1 MIQEDAIYSGTIQID
16 NHNLYEDEIRSLVM
30 KELEKHN
37 IILETDFQ
45 IVYDVLDSEI
55 SFSVFL
61 EKQKDDD
68 IHPENEIFKRI
79 TKLKEEFYSCDS
91 NDFERREILLL
102 EMENILD
109 TYYRSHDIK
118 TKNDN
123 ISSDDSIISISE
135 LKSRLAQNIQRYN
148 DIDIE
153 ISNLKRELSQKLD
166 SKHGVLSQEDIIN
179 IESDYLKKISNLNSE
194 SVQCL
199 MHIDLIENVL
209 YIVKEKEQEKE
220 QEKERK
226 TVDYSILDNI
236 QMIVYP
242 ESVHEGDSKKM
253 PLMIKQLIELRLKS
267 KVQPQLILNTSNL
280 HERKSTDEKDP
291 DMLADFTISSE
302 PIDVFSKE
310 EIYVLEDNGDYY
322 VSLDTLKRFNISAET
337 DLSYN
342 DRTYYKISGSDYHI
356 ILSNKDN
363 DYSPYDIVVETIS
376 LDNNIINDDPI
387 YEVILPDAVE
397 KKILDIYQS
406 DESDDFY
413 ILKSVCE
420 SNNIPFT
427 NVVVVDD
434 LEYVLINSENIDEFR
449 NRFSDYEFIYHTIDV
464 PSHIDSSLNNVDST
478 GEIVSGDDV
487 IRKLYDNLTTPLT
500 NPNPCDVKV
509 TRTFINDLQ
518 AAGDGFNIICSL
530 GDIDRSGSKD
540 LYAFLTNN
548 LMSTP
553 RGQEVYEMF
562 MERVNSLSD
571 DELAVLTTGDYEST
585 GVFGLKR

>member
-1 MIQEDAIYSGTIQID
+1 MIQGDIIYSGTIQID
-16 NHNLYEDEIRSLVM
+16 NHNLFEDEIRNLVIE
-30 KELEKHN
+30 ELKKNN
-37 IILETDFQ
+37 IVLESGFQ

-55 SFSVFL
+55 SFSVFY
-61 EKQKDDD
+61 KNYKDRKTRPGDD
-68 IHPENEIFKRI
+68 VVKKIS
-79 TKLKEEFYSCDS
+79 KLKEEFYSCD
-91 NDFERREILLL
+91 NDDFARREVLLL

-109 TYYRSHDIK
+109 NYYRSHDIK
-118 TKNDN
+118 TNDVIMN
-123 ISSDDSIISISE
+123 PSEDIISVSE
-135 LKSRLAQNIQRYN
+135 LKSRLAQNIHRYN
-148 DIDIE
+148 DIDVE
-153 ISNLKRELSQKLD
+153 ISIIQKDLSQKLD
-166 SKHGVLSQEDIIN
+166 SDRGVLSEEDIISL
-179 IESDYLKKISNLNSE
+179 ESDYLKRISNLNSE

-199 MHIDLIENVL
+199 MHIDMIENVL
-209 YIVKEKEQEKE
+209 DNINKKGIKKKEEKES
-220 QEKERK
+220 
-226 TVDYSILDNI
+226 VDYSVLDNI

-280 HERKSTDEKDP
+280 HERKSTDEKDS
-291 DMLADFTISSE
+291 DMLVDFTISFD
-302 PIDVFSKE
+302 PIDDSSKE
-310 EIYVLEDNGDYY
+310 EIYVLEDNEDYY
-322 VSLDTLKRFNISAET
+322 VSSDVLKRFNISSSIE
-337 DLSYN
+337 LIYN
-342 DRTYYKISGSDYHI
+342 DRLYYKISNSDFLKI
-356 ILSNKDN
+356 SSNKDN
-363 DYSPYDIVVETIS
+363 DYSPYEIIIES
-376 LDNNIINDDPI
+376 LSLNNNIFDDPI
-387 YEVILPDAVE
+387 SEVIIPEAVE
-397 KKILDIYQS
+397 KKDLDLYQS

-553 RGQEVYEMF
+553 RGQEVYERF

>member
-1 MIQEDAIYSGTIQID
+1 MIQGDIIYSGTIQID
-16 NHNLYEDEIRSLVM
+16 NHNLFEDEIRNLVIE
-30 KELEKHN
+30 ELKKNN
-37 IILETDFQ
+37 IVLESGFQ

-55 SFSVFL
+55 SFSVFY
-61 EKQKDDD
+61 KNYKDRKTRPGDD
-68 IHPENEIFKRI
+68 VVKRI
-79 TKLKEEFYSCDS
+79 SKLKEEFYSCD
-91 NDFERREILLL
+91 NDDFARREVLLL

-109 TYYRSHDIK
+109 NYYRSHDIK
-118 TKNDN
+118 TNDVIMN
-123 ISSDDSIISISE
+123 PSEDIISVSE
-135 LKSRLAQNIQRYN
+135 LKSRLAQNIHRYN
-148 DIDIE
+148 DIDVE
-153 ISNLKRELSQKLD
+153 ISIIKKDLSQKLD
-166 SKHGVLSQEDIIN
+166 SDRGVLSEEDIISL
-179 IESDYLKKISNLNSE
+179 ESDYLKRISNLNSE
-194 SVQCL
+194 SVKCL
-199 MHIDLIENVL
+199 MHIDMIENVL
-209 YIVKEKEQEKE
+209 DNINRKEIKKEKENES
-220 QEKERK
+220 
-226 TVDYSILDNI
+226 VDYSVLDNI

-267 KVQPQLILNTSNL
+267 KIQPQLILNTSNL
-280 HERKSTDEKDP
+280 HDRKSTDEKDS
-291 DMLADFTISSE
+291 DMLVNFTISFD
-302 PIDVFSKE
+302 PIDDSSKE
-310 EIYVLEDNGDYY
+310 EIYVLEDNEDYY
-322 VSLDTLKRFNISAET
+322 VSSDVLKRFNISSSIE
-337 DLSYN
+337 LIYN
-342 DRTYYKISGSDYHI
+342 DRLYYKISNSDFLKI
-356 ILSNKDN
+356 SSNKDN
-363 DYSPYDIVVETIS
+363 DYSPYEIIIES
-376 LDNNIINDDPI
+376 LSLNNNIFDDPI
-387 YEVILPDAVE
+387 SEVIIPEAVE
-397 KKILDIYQS
+397 KKNLDLYQS

-449 NRFSDYEFIYHTIDV
+449 NHFSDYEFIYHTIDV
-464 PSHIDSSLNNVDST
+464 PSHIDSSLNNLDST

-487 IRKLYDNLTTPLT
+487 IRKLYDNLATPLT

-509 TRTFINDLQ
+509 TRTFINNLQ
-518 AAGDGFNIICSL
+518 APEDGFNIICSL

-553 RGQEVYEMF
+553 RGQEVYERF

>member
-68 IHPENEIFKRI
+68 IHSENEIVKRI

-220 QEKERK
+220 RK

-236 QMIVYP
+236 QMVVYP
-242 ESVHEGDSKKM
+242 EFIHSEGSRKM
-253 PLMIKQLIELRLKS
+253 PLMIKQLVELRLKS
-267 KVQPQLILNTSNL
+267 KSQPHLIPNNYSTPY
-280 HERKSTDEKDP
+280 ERNSTDEKDP

-387 YEVILPDAVE
+387 SEVILPDAVE

-406 DESDDFY
+406 DESDDCY

-420 SNNIPFT
+420 DNIIPF
-427 NVVVVDD
+427 NDVVVVDD
-434 LEYVLINSENIDEFR
+434 LEYVLINSNNQKEFKEH
-449 NRFSDYEFIYHTIDV
+449 FSDYDFVYHTIHI
-464 PSHIDSSLNNVDST
+464 PSLSDSSEEKSAPVSS
-478 GEIVSGDDV
+478 GEVNHE
-487 IRKLYDNLTTPLT
+487 LYHYLASSISKKPE
-500 NPNPCDVKV
+500 PCNIKV
-509 TRTFINDLQ
+509 TREFMNELTN
-518 AAGDGFNIICSL
+518 GYEFNIICSH
-530 GDIDRSGSKD
+530 GNNVDASND
-540 LYAFLTNN
+540 LFSYLAKELFD
-548 LMSTP
+548 TP
-553 RGQEVYEMF
+553 RGKEVVD
-562 MERVNSLSD
+562 RVNSLSEE
-571 DELAVLTTGDYEST
+571 ELAILTGSSDLENTAFQDVI
-585 GVFGLKR
+585 GVRK

>member
-1 MIQEDAIYSGTIQID
+1 MIQGDIIYSGTIQID
-16 NHNLYEDEIRSLVM
+16 NHNLFEDEIRNLVIE
-30 KELEKHN
+30 ELKKNN
-37 IILETDFQ
+37 IVLESGFQ

-55 SFSVFL
+55 SFSVFY
-61 EKQKDDD
+61 KNYKDRKTRPGDD
-68 IHPENEIFKRI
+68 VVKKIS
-79 TKLKEEFYSCDS
+79 KLKEEFYSCD
-91 NDFERREILLL
+91 NDDFARREVLLL

-109 TYYRSHDIK
+109 NYYRSHDIK
-118 TKNDN
+118 TNDVIMN
-123 ISSDDSIISISE
+123 PSEDIISVSE
-135 LKSRLAQNIQRYN
+135 LKSRLAQNIHRYN
-148 DIDIE
+148 DIDVE
-153 ISNLKRELSQKLD
+153 ISIIQKDLSQKLD
-166 SKHGVLSQEDIIN
+166 SDRGVLSEEDIISL
-179 IESDYLKKISNLNSE
+179 ESDYLKRISNLNSE

-199 MHIDLIENVL
+199 MHIDMIENVL
-209 YIVKEKEQEKE
+209 DNINKKGIKKKEEKES
-220 QEKERK
+220 
-226 TVDYSILDNI
+226 VDYSVLDNI

-280 HERKSTDEKDP
+280 HERNSTDEKDS
-291 DMLADFTISSE
+291 DMLVDFTISFD
-302 PIDVFSKE
+302 PIDDSSKE
-310 EIYVLEDNGDYY
+310 EIYVLEDNEDYY
-322 VSLDTLKRFNISAET
+322 VSSDVLKRFNISSSIE
-337 DLSYN
+337 LIYN
-342 DRTYYKISGSDYHI
+342 DRLYYKISNSDFLKI
-356 ILSNKDN
+356 SSNKDN
-363 DYSPYDIVVETIS
+363 DYSPYEIIIES
-376 LDNNIINDDPI
+376 LSLNNNIFDDPI
-387 YEVILPDAVE
+387 SEVIIPEAVE
-397 KKILDIYQS
+397 KKDLDLYQS

-553 RGQEVYEMF
+553 RGQEVYERF

>member
-1 MIQEDAIYSGTIQID
+1 MIQGDIIYSGTIQID
-16 NHNLYEDEIRSLVM
+16 NHNLFEDEIRNLVIE
-30 KELEKHN
+30 ELKKNN
-37 IILETDFQ
+37 IVLESGFQ

-55 SFSVFL
+55 SFSVFY
-61 EKQKDDD
+61 KNYKDRKTRPGD
-68 IHPENEIFKRI
+68 EVVKRI
-79 TKLKEEFYSCDS
+79 SKLKEEFYSCD
-91 NDFERREILLL
+91 NDDFARREVLLL

-109 TYYRSHDIK
+109 NYYRSHDIK
-118 TKNDN
+118 TNDVIMN
-123 ISSDDSIISISE
+123 PSEDIISVSE
-135 LKSRLAQNIQRYN
+135 LKSRLAQNIHRYN
-148 DIDIE
+148 DIDVE
-153 ISNLKRELSQKLD
+153 ISIIKNDLSQKLD
-166 SKHGVLSQEDIIN
+166 SDRGVLSEEDIISL
-179 IESDYLKKISNLNSE
+179 ESDYLKRISNLNSE
-194 SVQCL
+194 SVKCL
-199 MHIDLIENVL
+199 MHIDMIENVL
-209 YIVKEKEQEKE
+209 DNINKKEIKYETEKES
-220 QEKERK
+220 
-226 TVDYSILDNI
+226 VDYSVLDNI

-280 HERKSTDEKDP
+280 HERKSTDEKDS
-291 DMLADFTISSE
+291 DMLVDFTISFD
-302 PIDVFSKE
+302 PIDDSSKE
-310 EIYVLEDNGDYY
+310 EIYVLEDNEDYY
-322 VSLDTLKRFNISAET
+322 VSSDVLKRFNISSSIE
-337 DLSYN
+337 LIYN
-342 DRTYYKISGSDYHI
+342 DRLYYKISNSDFLKI
-356 ILSNKDN
+356 SSNKDN
-363 DYSPYDIVVETIS
+363 DYSPYEIIIES
-376 LDNNIINDDPI
+376 LSLNNNIFDDPI
-387 YEVILPDAVE
+387 SEVIIPEAVE
-397 KKILDIYQS
+397 KKNLDLYQS

-464 PSHIDSSLNNVDST
+464 PSHIDSSLNNLDST

-500 NPNPCDVKV
+500 DPNPCDVKV

-530 GDIDRSGSKD
+530 GDIDRFGSKD

-553 RGQEVYEMF
+553 RGQEVYERF

>member
-1 MIQEDAIYSGTIQID
+1 MIQGDIIYSGTIQID
-16 NHNLYEDEIRSLVM
+16 NHNLFEDEIRNLVIE
-30 KELEKHN
+30 ELKKNN
-37 IILETDFQ
+37 IVLESGFQ

-55 SFSVFL
+55 SFSVFY
-61 EKQKDDD
+61 KNYKDRKTRPGDEVVKK
-68 IHPENEIFKRI
+68 IS
-79 TKLKEEFYSCDS
+79 KLKEEFYSCD
-91 NDFERREILLL
+91 NDDFARREVLLL

-109 TYYRSHDIK
+109 NYYRSHDIK
-118 TKNDN
+118 TNDVIMN
-123 ISSDDSIISISE
+123 PSEDIISVSE
-135 LKSRLAQNIQRYN
+135 LKSRLAQNIHRYN
-148 DIDIE
+148 DIDVE
-153 ISNLKRELSQKLD
+153 ISIIQKDLSQKLD
-166 SKHGVLSQEDIIN
+166 SDRGVLSEEDIISL
-179 IESDYLKKISNLNSE
+179 ESDYLKRISNLNSE

-199 MHIDLIENVL
+199 MHIDMIENVL
-209 YIVKEKEQEKE
+209 DNINKKGIKKKEEKES
-220 QEKERK
+220 
-226 TVDYSILDNI
+226 VDYSVLDNI

-280 HERKSTDEKDP
+280 HERKSTDEKDS
-291 DMLADFTISSE
+291 DMLVDFTISFD
-302 PIDVFSKE
+302 PIDDSSKE
-310 EIYVLEDNGDYY
+310 EIYVLEDNEDYY
-322 VSLDTLKRFNISAET
+322 VSSDVLKRFNISSSIE
-337 DLSYN
+337 LIYN
-342 DRTYYKISGSDYHI
+342 DRLYYKISNSDFLKI
-356 ILSNKDN
+356 SSNKDN
-363 DYSPYDIVVETIS
+363 DYSPYEIIIES
-376 LDNNIINDDPI
+376 LSLNNNIFDDPI
-387 YEVILPDAVE
+387 SEVIIPEAVE
-397 KKILDIYQS
+397 KKDLDLYQS

-553 RGQEVYEMF
+553 RGQEVYERF

>member
-1 MIQEDAIYSGTIQID
+1 MIQGDIIYSGTIQID
-16 NHNLYEDEIRSLVM
+16 NHNLFEDEIRNLVIE
-30 KELEKHN
+30 ELKKNN
-37 IILETDFQ
+37 IVLESGFQ

-55 SFSVFL
+55 SFSVFY
-61 EKQKDDD
+61 KNYKDRKTRPGDD
-68 IHPENEIFKRI
+68 VVKRI
-79 TKLKEEFYSCDS
+79 SKLKEEFYSCD
-91 NDFERREILLL
+91 NDDFARREVLLL

-109 TYYRSHDIK
+109 NYYRSHDIK
-118 TKNDN
+118 TNDVIMN
-123 ISSDDSIISISE
+123 PSEDIISVSE
-135 LKSRLAQNIQRYN
+135 LKSRLAQNIHRYN
-148 DIDIE
+148 DIDVE
-153 ISNLKRELSQKLD
+153 ISIIKKDLSQKLD
-166 SKHGVLSQEDIIN
+166 SDRGVLSEEDIISL
-179 IESDYLKKISNLNSE
+179 ESDYLKRISNLNSE

-199 MHIDLIENVL
+199 MHIDMIENVL
-209 YIVKEKEQEKE
+209 DNINKKGIKKKEEKES
-220 QEKERK
+220 
-226 TVDYSILDNI
+226 VDYSVLDNI

-280 HERKSTDEKDP
+280 HERKSTDEKDS
-291 DMLADFTISSE
+291 DMLVNFTISFD
-302 PIDVFSKE
+302 PIDDSSKE
-310 EIYVLEDNGDYY
+310 EIYVLEDNEDYY
-322 VSLDTLKRFNISAET
+322 VSSDVLKRFNISSSIE
-337 DLSYN
+337 LIYN
-342 DRTYYKISGSDYHI
+342 DRLYYKISNSDFLKI
-356 ILSNKDN
+356 SSNKDN
-363 DYSPYDIVVETIS
+363 DYSPYEIIIES
-376 LDNNIINDDPI
+376 LSLNNNIFDDPI
-387 YEVILPDAVE
+387 SEVIIPEAVE
-397 KKILDIYQS
+397 KKDLDLYQS

-553 RGQEVYEMF
+553 RGQEVYERF

>member
-1 MIQEDAIYSGTIQID
+1 MIQGDIIYSGTIQID
-16 NHNLYEDEIRSLVM
+16 NHNLFEDEIRNLVIE
-30 KELEKHN
+30 ELKKNN
-37 IILETDFQ
+37 IVLESGFQ

-55 SFSVFL
+55 SFSVFY
-61 EKQKDDD
+61 KNYKDRKTRPGDD
-68 IHPENEIFKRI
+68 VVKKIS
-79 TKLKEEFYSCDS
+79 KLKEEFYSCD
-91 NDFERREILLL
+91 NDDFARREVLLL

-109 TYYRSHDIK
+109 NYYRSHDIK
-118 TKNDN
+118 TNDVIMN
-123 ISSDDSIISISE
+123 PSEDIISVSE
-135 LKSRLAQNIQRYN
+135 LKSRLAQNIHRYN
-148 DIDIE
+148 DIDVE
-153 ISNLKRELSQKLD
+153 ISIIQKDLSQKLD
-166 SKHGVLSQEDIIN
+166 SDRGVLSEEDIISL
-179 IESDYLKKISNLNSE
+179 ESDYLKRISNLNSE

-199 MHIDLIENVL
+199 MHIDMIENVL
-209 YIVKEKEQEKE
+209 DNINKKGIKKKEEKES
-220 QEKERK
+220 
-226 TVDYSILDNI
+226 VDYSVLDNI

-280 HERKSTDEKDP
+280 HERKSTDEKDS
-291 DMLADFTISSE
+291 DMLVDFTISFD
-302 PIDVFSKE
+302 PIDDSSKE
-310 EIYVLEDNGDYY
+310 EIYVLEDNEDYY
-322 VSLDTLKRFNISAET
+322 VSSDVLKRFNISSSIE
-337 DLSYN
+337 LIYN
-342 DRTYYKISGSDYHI
+342 DRLYYKISNSDFLKI
-356 ILSNKDN
+356 SSNKDN
-363 DYSPYDIVVETIS
+363 DYSPYEIIIES
-376 LDNNIINDDPI
+376 LSLNNNIFDDPI
-387 YEVILPDAVE
+387 SEVIIPEAVE
-397 KKILDIYQS
+397 KKDLDLYQS

-553 RGQEVYEMF
+553 RGQEVYERF

-585 GVFGLKR
+585 GVFGLKK

>member
-1 MIQEDAIYSGTIQID
+1 MIQGDIIYSGTIQID
-16 NHNLYEDEIRSLVM
+16 NHNLFEDEIRNLVIE
-30 KELEKHN
+30 ELKKNN
-37 IILETDFQ
+37 IVLETGFQ

-55 SFSVFL
+55 SFSVFY
-61 EKQKDDD
+61 KNYKDRKTCPGDEVVKK
-68 IHPENEIFKRI
+68 IS
-79 TKLKEEFYSCDS
+79 KLKEEFYSCD
-91 NDFERREILLL
+91 NDDFARREVLLL

-109 TYYRSHDIK
+109 NYYRSHDIK
-118 TKNDN
+118 SNDVIMN
-123 ISSDDSIISISE
+123 PSEDIISVSE
-135 LKSRLAQNIQRYN
+135 LKSRLAQNIHRYN
-148 DIDIE
+148 DIDVE
-153 ISNLKRELSQKLD
+153 ISIIKNDLSQKLD
-166 SKHGVLSQEDIIN
+166 SDRGVLSEEDIISL
-179 IESDYLKKISNLNSE
+179 ESDYLKRISNLNSE

-199 MHIDLIENVL
+199 MHIDMIENVL
-209 YIVKEKEQEKE
+209 DNINKKEIKNETEKES
-220 QEKERK
+220 
-226 TVDYSILDNI
+226 VDYSVLDNI

-242 ESVHEGDSKKM
+242 KSVHEGDSKKM

-267 KVQPQLILNTSNL
+267 KVHPQLIPNTSNL
-280 HERKSTDEKDP
+280 HERKSTDEKVP
-291 DMLADFTISSE
+291 DMLVNFTISFD
-302 PIDVFSKE
+302 PIDDSSKE
-310 EIYVLEDNGDYY
+310 IIYVLEDNEDYY
-322 VSLDTLKRFNISAET
+322 VSLDVLKRFNISSSIE
-337 DLSYN
+337 LIYN
-342 DRTYYKISGSDYHI
+342 DRLYYRISNSDFLKIS
-356 ILSNKDN
+356 SNKDN
-363 DYSPYDIVVETIS
+363 DYSPYEIIIES
-376 LDNNIINDDPI
+376 LSLNNNIFDDPI
-387 YEVILPDAVE
+387 SEVIIPEAVE
-397 KKILDIYQS
+397 KKNLDLYQS

-420 SNNIPFT
+420 SSNIPFT

-464 PSHIDSSLNNVDST
+464 PSHIEDALNNVDST
-478 GEIVSGDDV
+478 NEIVSRDDV

-553 RGQEVYEMF
+553 RGQEVYERF

-571 DELAVLTTGDYEST
+571 DELAVLTAGDYEST
-585 GVFGLKR
+585 GVFGLKK

>member
-1 MIQEDAIYSGTIQID
+1 MIQEDTIYSGTIQID

-123 ISSDDSIISISE
+123 ISSYDSIISISE

-209 YIVKEKEQEKE
+209 YIVKEKE
-220 QEKERK
+220 KERK

-236 QMIVYP
+236 QMVVYP
-242 ESVHEGDSKKM
+242 EVIHSEGSRKM
-253 PLMIKQLIELRLKS
+253 PLMIKQLVELRLKS
-267 KVQPQLILNTSNL
+267 KSQPHLIPNNYSGS
-280 HERKSTDEKDP
+280 HERNSTDDEKDP
-291 DMLADFTISSE
+291 DMLADFIISSE

-322 VSLDTLKRFNISAET
+322 VSLDTLKRFNISPET

-387 YEVILPDAVE
+387 SEVILPDAVE

-406 DESDDFY
+406 DDSDDCY

-420 SNNIPFT
+420 DNIIPF
-427 NVVVVDD
+427 NDVVVVDD
-434 LEYVLINSENIDEFR
+434 LEYVLINSNNQKEFKEH
-449 NRFSDYEFIYHTIDV
+449 FSDYDFVYHTIHI
-464 PSHIDSSLNNVDST
+464 PSLSDSSEEKSAPVSS
-478 GEIVSGDDV
+478 GEVNHE
-487 IRKLYDNLTTPLT
+487 LYHYLASSISKKPE
-500 NPNPCDVKV
+500 PCNIKV
-509 TRTFINDLQ
+509 TREFMNELTN
-518 AAGDGFNIICSL
+518 GYEFNIICSH
-530 GDIDRSGSKD
+530 GNNVDASND
-540 LYAFLTNN
+540 LFSYLAKELFD
-548 LMSTP
+548 TP
-553 RGQEVYEMF
+553 RGKEVVD
-562 MERVNSLSD
+562 RVNSLSEE
-571 DELAVLTTGDYEST
+571 ELAILTGSSDLENTAFQDVI
-585 GVFGLKR
+585 GVRK

>member
-1 MIQEDAIYSGTIQID
+1 MIQGDIIYSGTIQID
-16 NHNLYEDEIRSLVM
+16 NHNLFEDEIRNLVIE
-30 KELEKHN
+30 ELKKNN
-37 IILETDFQ
+37 IVLESGFQ

-55 SFSVFL
+55 SFSVFY
-61 EKQKDDD
+61 KNYKDRKTRPGDEVVKK
-68 IHPENEIFKRI
+68 IS
-79 TKLKEEFYSCDS
+79 KLKEEFYSCD
-91 NDFERREILLL
+91 NDDFARREVLLL

-109 TYYRSHDIK
+109 NYYRSHDIK
-118 TKNDN
+118 TNDVIMN
-123 ISSDDSIISISE
+123 PSEDIISVSE
-135 LKSRLAQNIQRYN
+135 LKSRLAQNIHRYN
-148 DIDIE
+148 DIDVE
-153 ISNLKRELSQKLD
+153 ISIIKKDLSQKLD
-166 SKHGVLSQEDIIN
+166 SDCGVLSEEDIISL
-179 IESDYLKKISNLNSE
+179 ESDYLKRISNLNSE
-194 SVQCL
+194 SVKCL
-199 MHIDLIENVL
+199 MHIDMIENVL
-209 YIVKEKEQEKE
+209 DNINKKEIKYETEKES
-220 QEKERK
+220 
-226 TVDYSILDNI
+226 VDYSVLDNI

-280 HERKSTDEKDP
+280 HERKSTDEKDS
-291 DMLADFTISSE
+291 DMLVDFTISFD
-302 PIDVFSKE
+302 PIDDSSKE
-310 EIYVLEDNGDYY
+310 EIYVLEDNEDYY
-322 VSLDTLKRFNISAET
+322 VSSDVLKRFNISSSIE
-337 DLSYN
+337 LIYN
-342 DRTYYKISGSDYHI
+342 DRLYYKISNSDFLKI
-356 ILSNKDN
+356 SSNKDN
-363 DYSPYDIVVETIS
+363 DYSPYEIIIES
-376 LDNNIINDDPI
+376 LSLNNNIFDDPI
-387 YEVILPDAVE
+387 SEVIIPEAVE
-397 KKILDIYQS
+397 KKDLDLYQS

-464 PSHIDSSLNNVDST
+464 PSHIDSSLNNLDST

-553 RGQEVYEMF
+553 RGQEVYERF

>member
-123 ISSDDSIISISE
+123 ISSYDSIISISE

-209 YIVKEKEQEKE
+209 YIVKEKEK
-220 QEKERK
+220 EKERK

-236 QMIVYP
+236 QMVVYP
-242 ESVHEGDSKKM
+242 EVIHSEGSRKM
-253 PLMIKQLIELRLKS
+253 PLMIKQLVELRLKS
-267 KVQPQLILNTSNL
+267 KSQPHLIPNNYSGS
-280 HERKSTDEKDP
+280 HERNSTDDEKDP
-291 DMLADFTISSE
+291 DMLADFIISSE

-387 YEVILPDAVE
+387 SEVILPDAVE

-406 DESDDFY
+406 DDSDDCY

-420 SNNIPFT
+420 DNIIPF
-427 NVVVVDD
+427 NDVVVVDD
-434 LEYVLINSENIDEFR
+434 LEYVLINSNNQKEFKEH
-449 NRFSDYEFIYHTIDV
+449 FSDYDFVYHTIHI
-464 PSHIDSSLNNVDST
+464 PSLSDSSEEKSAPVSS
-478 GEIVSGDDV
+478 GEVNHE
-487 IRKLYDNLTTPLT
+487 LYHYLASSISKKPE
-500 NPNPCDVKV
+500 PCNIKV
-509 TRTFINDLQ
+509 TREFMNELTN
-518 AAGDGFNIICSL
+518 GYGFNIICSH
-530 GDIDRSGSKD
+530 GNNVDASND
-540 LYAFLTNN
+540 LFSYLAKELFD
-548 LMSTP
+548 TP
-553 RGQEVYEMF
+553 RGKEVVD
-562 MERVNSLSD
+562 RVNSLSEE
-571 DELAVLTTGDYEST
+571 ELAILTGSSDLENTAFQDVI
-585 GVFGLKR
+585 GVRK

>member
-1 MIQEDAIYSGTIQID
+1 MIQGDIIYSGTIQID
-16 NHNLYEDEIRSLVM
+16 NHNLFEDEIRNLVIE
-30 KELEKHN
+30 ELKKNN
-37 IILETDFQ
+37 IVLESGFQ

-55 SFSVFL
+55 SFSVFY
-61 EKQKDDD
+61 KNYKDRKTRPGDEVVKK
-68 IHPENEIFKRI
+68 IS
-79 TKLKEEFYSCDS
+79 KLKEEFYSCD
-91 NDFERREILLL
+91 NDDFARREVLLL

-109 TYYRSHDIK
+109 NYYRSHDIK
-118 TKNDN
+118 TNDVIMN
-123 ISSDDSIISISE
+123 PSEDIISVSE
-135 LKSRLAQNIQRYN
+135 LKSRLAQNIHRYN
-148 DIDIE
+148 DIDVE
-153 ISNLKRELSQKLD
+153 ISIIKKDLSQKLD
-166 SKHGVLSQEDIIN
+166 SDCGVLSEEDIISL
-179 IESDYLKKISNLNSE
+179 ESDYLKRISNLNSE
-194 SVQCL
+194 SVKCL
-199 MHIDLIENVL
+199 MHIDMIENVL
-209 YIVKEKEQEKE
+209 DNINKKEIKYETEKES
-220 QEKERK
+220 
-226 TVDYSILDNI
+226 VDYSVLDNI

-280 HERKSTDEKDP
+280 HERKSTDEKDS
-291 DMLADFTISSE
+291 DMLVDFTISFD
-302 PIDVFSKE
+302 PIDDSSKE
-310 EIYVLEDNGDYY
+310 EIYVLEDNEDYY
-322 VSLDTLKRFNISAET
+322 VSSDVLKRFNISSSIE
-337 DLSYN
+337 LIYN
-342 DRTYYKISGSDYHI
+342 DRLYYKISNSDFLKI
-356 ILSNKDN
+356 SSNKDN
-363 DYSPYDIVVETIS
+363 DYSPYEIIIES
-376 LDNNIINDDPI
+376 LSLNNNIFDDPI
-387 YEVILPDAVE
+387 SEVIIPEAVE
-397 KKILDIYQS
+397 KKDLDLYQS

-553 RGQEVYEMF
+553 RGQEVYERF

>member
-1 MIQEDAIYSGTIQID
+1 MIQGDIIYSGTIQID
-16 NHNLYEDEIRSLVM
+16 NHNLFEDEIRNLVIE
-30 KELEKHN
+30 ELKKNN
-37 IILETDFQ
+37 IVLESGFQ

-55 SFSVFL
+55 SFSVFY
-61 EKQKDDD
+61 KNYKDRKTRPGDD
-68 IHPENEIFKRI
+68 VVKKIS
-79 TKLKEEFYSCDS
+79 KLKEEFYSCD
-91 NDFERREILLL
+91 NDDFARREVLLL

-109 TYYRSHDIK
+109 NYYRSHDIK
-118 TKNDN
+118 TNDVIMN
-123 ISSDDSIISISE
+123 PSEDIISVSE
-135 LKSRLAQNIQRYN
+135 LKSRLAQNIHRYN
-148 DIDIE
+148 DIDVE
-153 ISNLKRELSQKLD
+153 ISIIQKDLSQKLD
-166 SKHGVLSQEDIIN
+166 SDRGVLSEEDIISL
-179 IESDYLKKISNLNSE
+179 ESDYLKRISNLNSE

-199 MHIDLIENVL
+199 MHIDMIENVL
-209 YIVKEKEQEKE
+209 DNINKKGIKKKEEKES
-220 QEKERK
+220 
-226 TVDYSILDNI
+226 VDYSVLDNI

-280 HERKSTDEKDP
+280 HERKSTDEKDS
-291 DMLADFTISSE
+291 DMLVDFTISFDPKDDS
-302 PIDVFSKE
+302 SKE
-310 EIYVLEDNGDYY
+310 EIYVLEDNEDYY
-322 VSLDTLKRFNISAET
+322 VSSDVLKRFNISSSIE
-337 DLSYN
+337 LIYN
-342 DRTYYKISGSDYHI
+342 DRLYYKISNSDFLKI
-356 ILSNKDN
+356 SSNKDN
-363 DYSPYDIVVETIS
+363 DYSPYEIIIES
-376 LDNNIINDDPI
+376 LSLNNNIFDDPI
-387 YEVILPDAVE
+387 SEVIIPEAVE
-397 KKILDIYQS
+397 KKDLDLYQS

-553 RGQEVYEMF
+553 RGQEVYERF